1 MSRKIFRSTGF
12 GLWKPLSLIGFVLL
26 AASVAAFAQAPLK
39 KITINYPN
47 RSGSNWP
54 LFIAKEGGYY
64 QKYGLDVN
72 LVFGVHPAGI
82 AMLVSGEGQ
91 MVNSSLEQLMQAAS
105 KDGSLVLVGSSLN
118 RGMFALMANKDVPNI
133 KALKGKRIAIGQ
145 IGDAPYGY
153 LVSLL
158 GKSGLTTRDVQWIPV
173 GTDVSGRAAALQ
185 SGRADATLLTAPAYF
200 KVEEAGFRTLANLA
214 DHEDIFASTAYI
226 FKKSAIAAD
235 PKLPEAII
243 EAQAE
248 AIKRFYEDKPFAV
261 KAFMVY
267 DKNAQQAET
276 ERVYDL
282 YAKPNAFERVPYVL
296 AGAVKS
302 VVNQQADPQMAA
314 QMKAYDFHKV
324 IDNSIVDR
332 LVKEGFF
339 EKVYGPSIKAEEQQ
353 KAKLAFR

>member
-1 MSRKIFRSTGF
+1 MNRRTV
-12 GLWKPLSLIGFVLL
+12 LSLPFV
-26 AASVAAFAQAPLK
+26 AFASRAFGQGGQK
-39 KITINYPN
+39 VTINYPN

-54 LFIAKEGGYY
+54 LFLAKDGGYY
-64 QKYGLDVN
+64 QKNGLDVN

-118 RGMFALMANKDVPNI
+118 RGMFALMANRNIPSI

-153 LVSLL
+153 LLALL
-158 GKSGLTTRDVQWIPV
+158 GKSGIGARDVDWIPV

-200 KVEEAGFRTLANLA
+200 RVEEAGYKTLDNLA
-214 DHEDIFASTAYI
+214 EHDDIFASTAYI
-226 FKKSAIAAD
+226 MKKSTVASD
-235 PKLPEAII
+235 PGLAEKLIKAH
-243 EAQAE
+243 AE
-248 AIKRFYEDKPFAV
+248 GIKRFYDDKAFAV
-261 KAFMVY
+261 KAFLNY
-267 DKNAQQAET
+267 DKNAQQADM

-302 VVNQQADPQMAA
+302 VIDQQPDPNIAA

-324 IDNSIVDR
+324 IDNSYVSKLAKD
-332 LVKEGFF
+332 GFF
-339 EKVYGPSIKAEEQQ
+339 EQLFGPSIKAEEQR
-353 KAKLAFR
+353 KAKLAFGK

>member
-1 MSRKIFRSTGF
+1 MNRRT
-12 GLWKPLSLIGFVLL
+12 VLQLPFATL
-26 AASVAAFAQAPLK
+26 AARALAQGPLQ

-54 LFIAKEGGYY
+54 LFLAKDGGYY
-64 QKYGLDVN
+64 QKYGLEVN

-105 KDGSLVLVGSSLN
+105 RDGSLVLIGSSLN
-118 RGMFALMANKDVPNI
+118 RGMFALMANKSIPNI
-133 KALKGKRIAIGQ
+133 KALKGKRIAVGQ

-153 LVSLL
+153 VIELL
-158 GKSGLTTRDVQWIPV
+158 GKSGLTARDVEWIPV

-200 KVEEAGFRTLANLA
+200 RVEEAGFKTLDNLA
-214 DHEDIFASTAYI
+214 EHEDIFASTAYI
-226 FKKSAIAAD
+226 TKKSTVASD
-235 PKLPEAII
+235 PGLPEKLIKAH
-243 EAQAE
+243 AE
-248 AIKRFYEDKPFAV
+248 GIKRFYDDKAFAV
-261 KAFMVY
+261 KAFLNY
-267 DKNAQQAET
+267 DKAAQQADM

-302 VVNQQADPQMAA
+302 VVDQQPDPNIAA
-314 QMKAYDFHKV
+314 QMKAYDFHQV
-324 IDNSIVDR
+324 IDNSYVAK
-332 LVKEGFF
+332 LVKDGFF
-339 EKVYGPSIKAEEQQ
+339 EQLFGASIKAEEQR
-353 KAKLAFR
+353 KAKLAFGK

>member
-1 MSRKIFRSTGF
+1 MNRRTVLKLPFAAIAAHAF
-12 GLWKPLSLIGFVLL
+12 GQGGLQKVS
-26 AASVAAFAQAPLK
+26 
-39 KITINYPN
+39 INYPN

-54 LFIAKEGGYY
+54 LFLAKDGGYY

-72 LVFGVHPAGI
+72 LVFGVHPTGI

-105 KDGSLVLVGSSLN
+105 KDGSLVLIGSSLN
-118 RGMFALMANKDVPNI
+118 RGMFALMANKSIANM
-133 KALKGKRIAIGQ
+133 KALKGKRIAVGQ

-153 LVSLL
+153 VIALL
-158 GKSGLTTRDVQWIPV
+158 GKAGLSSRDVEWIPV

-200 KVEEAGFRTLANLA
+200 RVEEAGYKTLANLA
-214 DHEDIFASTAYI
+214 DHDDIFASTAYI
-226 FKKSAIAAD
+226 MKKSTVAAD
-235 PKLPEAII
+235 PALAEKLIK
-243 EAQAE
+243 AQAE
-248 AIKRFYEDKPFAV
+248 GIKRFYDDKAFAV
-261 KAFMVY
+261 KTFLNY
-267 DKNAQQAET
+267 DRNAQQADM

-302 VVNQQADPQMAA
+302 VIDQQPDPNIAA

-324 IDNSIVDR
+324 IDNEYVSK

-339 EKVYGPSIKAEEQQ
+339 EQLFGPSIKAEEQR
-353 KAKLAFR
+353 KAKLAFGK